1 MVVSPDIEY
10 FKEETVMTC
19 LEMVILTFVIGLV
32 AMVGICVIVGA
43 ISKLIDVKTKSRIEL
58 ATAIFKNEMEY
69 MDKLFDK
76 YFTRIEEMV
85 DKIVDKN

>member
-1 MVVSPDIEY
+1 
-10 FKEETVMTC
+10 MTC
-19 LEMVILTFVIGLV
+19 LEMVILTFVIGMV

-69 MDKLFDK
+69 LDRYFDKYLTRLEEFLTKLFDK
-76 YFTRIEEMV
+76 
-85 DKIVDKN
+85 N